1 MTLDIPTQFPHGI
14 FLASIPL
21 SQTWFPVLMNIQN
34 TILLALQNIQPAPA
48 PLPTPAPAPASPKE
62 IGTKPLVFTGESHDL
77 QRFHQECDL
86 YLTLNSGVYNIVDK
100 KIMLIISLLGPGLP
114 MIWKTSWLDS
124 KINAAGTLTF
134 PTTITTFWTKFESA
148 FEDKNEADNALH
160 DLDSLQQ
167 GSSTA
172 DEHIIK
178 FKLLLS
184 KARIPLQNNDHA
196 LINLFQLTLNCRLAT
211 RILSQETPPT
221 TFQGWYNAAAKAD
234 GNWRR
239 MQALLRPKK
248 APRSNNPWPFI
259 YKNTPAHPSP
269 RPDPNAMDVDTLYTT
284 D

>member
-124 KINAAGTLTF
+124 KINRQAPSPSPPLSLLSGPSLSLLLRTKMRLTTLFMTLI
-134 PTTITTFWTKFESA
+134 PCSR
-148 FEDKNEADNALH
+148 EA
-160 DLDSLQQ
+160 LQQ
-167 GSSTA
+167 TSISSSSSSSSQKPVFHSRTM
-172 DEHIIK
+172 ITP
-178 FKLLLS
+178 LS
-184 KARIPLQNNDHA
+184 TSFN
-196 LINLFQLTLNCRLAT
+196 
-211 RILSQETPPT
+211 
-221 TFQGWYNAAAKAD
+221 
-234 GNWRR
+234 
-239 MQALLRPKK
+239 
-248 APRSNNPWPFI
+248 
-259 YKNTPAHPSP
+259 
-269 RPDPNAMDVDTLYTT
+269 
-284 D
+284 